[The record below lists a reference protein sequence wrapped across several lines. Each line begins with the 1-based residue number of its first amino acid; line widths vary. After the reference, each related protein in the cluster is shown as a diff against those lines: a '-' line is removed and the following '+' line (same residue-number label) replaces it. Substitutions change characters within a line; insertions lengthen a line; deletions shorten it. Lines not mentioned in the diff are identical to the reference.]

1 MINCK
6 PGGICGWDCHSGMS
20 RGGIFQLIIGDS
32 YEYLPTETNW
42 HKKGKRGHKQNL
54 AARHRKEIKK
64 RKKKK
69 DKNKKK
75 KRQNKK
81 RKRRKRKDK
90 KDK

>member
-1 MINCK
+1 MVSIF
-6 PGGICGWDCHSGMS
+6 GWDYGSNFP
-20 RGGIFQLIIGDS
+20 RGGIFQLILGDGRTD
-32 YEYLPTETNW
+32 YECLEEKANW

-54 AARHRKEIKK
+54 AARHKKEKE

-90 KDK
+90 NNI